1 MSRPDPTTEA
11 FGDPHLAPEHLTGI
25 PIGRRRT
32 VLIAL
37 AVGVVA
43 VAAISLAVGA
53 VAISPSEI
61 IAVVSRRAGIGL
73 GAEPSSQA
81 DAVLWGIRLPRVLLG
96 LAVGTALAVAGTA
109 LQGVFRNPLADP
121 QLLAIGPGAA
131 LGAVLSM
138 LILEPTP
145 FPAVAGGAIG
155 ALATA
160 AVLERIAAR
169 SDRDPSHHVLIGVAL
184 GAVLTAV
191 VGLAVLA
198 ADRAGV
204 PSVDFWILGSLA
216 GATWRALAVATPVIA
231 IGVALVASS
240 ARALDL
246 MALGESE
253 ARHLGVDVDAVARR
267 TLAGTALVV
276 GAAVGVAGVIGFV
289 GLLIPHVMRRWV
301 GSSHAR
307 VIAASALGGAIFL
320 AGADLLART
329 VASPVEIPVGLV
341 TTVVGGPFFLWLLAR
356 SQRGSMS

>member
-1 MSRPDPTTEA
+1 ML
-11 FGDPHLAPEHLTGI
+11 F
-25 PIGRRRT
+25 
-32 VLIAL
+32 AL
-37 AVGVVA
+37 AAGLVA
-43 VAAISLAVGA
+43 VALISLAVGA
-53 VAISPSEI
+53 VSISGGEI
-61 IAVVSRRAGIGL
+61 VSVLSRRAGIAL
-73 GAEPSSQA
+73 GAEPSTQV

-96 LAVGTALAVAGTA
+96 LAVGAALAVAGTA

-131 LGAVLSM
+131 LGAVIAM
-138 LILEPTP
+138 LVLEPTP
-145 FPAVAGGAIG
+145 LPAVLGGSVG

-160 AVLERIAAR
+160 AVLERIADR
-169 SDRDPSHHVLIGVAL
+169 SAVDPSRLVLIGVAL

-198 ADRAGV
+198 ADRAGI

-216 GATWRALAVATPVIA
+216 GATWKAVAVATPVIA

-253 ARHLGVDVDAVARR
+253 ARHLGVDVDAVRRR
-267 TLAGTALVV
+267 TMAGTALVV

-301 GSSHAR
+301 GPSHAWL
-307 VIAASALGGAIFL
+307 IAASALGGAIFL
-320 AGADLLART
+320 AAADLVART
-329 VASPVEIPVGLV
+329 VASPTEIPVGLV

-356 SQRGSMS
+356 SGRRRVS